1 MRPVSLLC
9 LTTAVTASSLKC
21 RSKPFENLVTFGD
34 SYTDN
39 GRLNAYFASG
49 GKAPPPGTMHPEI
62 NVTASGGLAWG
73 QMAARASGARYLDYA
88 VSGATC
94 SNKIVSRFLGPL
106 GRDFPS
112 VLEDQIPA
120 FKVDADVGAGT
131 LYGGSRTAE
140 NTVYAMWIGT
150 NDLGAGNAFLVDE
163 QVPGTTITNF
173 IDCVWT
179 VFDEIY
185 SNGGR
190 RFVLLNEA
198 PLHLAPL
205 YVPSADGG
213 VGDSLFWPTKTKYN
227 QTAYQQKILQ
237 YTTTVNTA
245 FDYGAPF
252 NMIIKKRWPGAKFS
266 IFDVH
271 SLMTAMSLNPTGY
284 FDAPANS
291 TGFYRHCDTNN
302 QNCVDSKEPLSSFM
316 WFDDLHPS
324 ERAEKIVAQ
333 HFLDVIAGN
342 STYGTDYH

>member
-1 MRPVSLLC
+1 MRPISLLC

-73 QMAARASGARYLDYA
+73 QMASRASGARYLDYA

-94 SNKIVSRFLGPL
+94 SNKVVSRFLAPI

-112 VLEDQIPA
+112 VLEDQIPS
-120 FKVDADVGAGT
+120 FKADADVGAAT

-173 IDCVWT
+173 IDCVW
-179 VFDEIY
+179 
-185 SNGGR
+185 
-190 RFVLLNEA
+190 
-198 PLHLAPL
+198 
-205 YVPSADGG
+205 
-213 VGDSLFWPTKTKYN
+213 
-227 QTAYQQKILQ
+227 
-237 YTTTVNTA
+237 
-245 FDYGAPF
+245 
-252 NMIIKKRWPGAKFS
+252 
-266 IFDVH
+266 
-271 SLMTAMSLNPTGY
+271 
-284 FDAPANS
+284 
-291 TGFYRHCDTNN
+291 
-302 QNCVDSKEPLSSFM
+302 
-316 WFDDLHPS
+316 
-324 ERAEKIVAQ
+324 
-333 HFLDVIAGN
+333 
-342 STYGTDYH
+342 

>member
-1 MRPVSLLC
+1 MRSLSFLY
-9 LTTAVTASSLKC
+9 LTTAVAASSLKC
-21 RSKPFENLVTFGD
+21 RSKTFENLVTFGD

-39 GRLNAYFASG
+39 GRLSSYFASG
-49 GKAPPPGTMHPEI
+49 GKAPPPGTMHPEA

-73 QMAARASGARYLDYA
+73 QMAARATGARYLDYA
-88 VSGATC
+88 VGGATC
-94 SNKIVSRFLGPL
+94 SNNIVSRFLGSL
-106 GRDFPS
+106 GREFPS
-112 VLEDQIPA
+112 VLEDQIPS
-120 FKVDADVGAGT
+120 FKKDVDAGADT
-131 LYGGSRTAE
+131 LYGGGRTAD

-150 NDLGAGNAFLVDE
+150 NDLGAGNAFLVE
-163 QVPGTTITNF
+163 EYAPGATLTNF
-173 IDCVWT
+173 TDCVWN

-185 SNGGR
+185 STGGR

-205 YVPSADGG
+205 YVPSANGG
-213 VGDSLFWPTKTKYN
+213 IGDSTFWPTKTKYN
-227 QTAYQQKILQ
+227 ETAYQQKILQ
-237 YTTTVNTA
+237 YTTTVNTV

-252 NMIIKKRWPGAKFS
+252 NLIFKRRWPGAKFS

-271 SLMTAMSLNPTGY
+271 SLMTDMSLNPTRY

-291 TGFYRHCDTNN
+291 TGFYRHCDPKTGK
-302 QNCVDSKEPLSSFM
+302 CADSTEPLSSFM

-324 ERAEKIVAQ
+324 ERAEKVVAE